1 MKKFTIIG
9 ILAAAKCFSR
19 QEGANEDLEK
29 ALRNTESEKQSKAP
43 EEIVVVE
50 EQSLYTVFSTL
61 VAIHCLDKMVDAVV
75 RKYKE
80 LGHELVP

>member
-29 ALRNTESEKQSKAP
+29 VLRNTESEKQSKAP

-50 EQSLYTVFSTL
+50 EQTLFDVFSTI
-61 VAIHCLDKMVDAVV
+61 VESHCLSKMVAAVV
-75 RKYKE
+75 KKYKE